1 MRRRNN
7 KKTRFQQIIAST
19 KGLAVLFCLTITT
32 LSFTNCEET
41 PKEVIS
47 SAKEIIETI
56 DSKAEV
62 SEKRPSG
69 KARQLELPGKLKGVK
84 EQIIT
89 HTGFTLSFNKEHNT
103 PNWVA
108 WELTAEETE
117 GEKPRAESFLPD
129 PNVSPQHQVT
139 TEDYV
144 RSGYDRGHMV
154 PAADMKWSM
163 KAMND
168 CFYMTNICPQDGGLN
183 SGSWQTLEKACRRWA
198 KQEGKVYVVCGPVY
212 KSTKPKKL
220 GKEHKISV
228 PDGFYKVVLSMREG
242 KEKAIGFYY
251 ENRSGKQEMKYTATS
266 VDEIE
271 ALTGINFFV
280 NVPDKLE
287 DKIEA
292 TYSLKLWR

>member
-1 MRRRNN
+1 MLKKYFISLFVLCVLTSCGRPAQSNN
-7 KKTRFQQIIAST
+7 EGSSSSSEEAVRSESGVSVTDVEDVSDLSRVEIPELLSQQ
-19 KGLAVLFCLTITT
+19 
-32 LSFTNCEET
+32 
-41 PKEVIS
+41 PQQVIS
-47 SAKEIIETI
+47 HLGYT
-56 DSKAEV
+56 V
-62 SEKRPSG
+62 S
-69 KARQLELPGKLKGVK
+69 
-84 EQIIT
+84 
-89 HTGFTLSFNKEHNT
+89 HNPDWNI

-108 WELTAEETE
+108 YSLTKEEV
-117 GEKPRAESFLPD
+117 GGDIPRAKKFNPD
-129 PNVSPQHQVT
+129 PDVDGVAVVT
-139 TEDYV
+139 SDYTH
-144 RSGYDRGHMV
+144 SGYDRGHMA

-212 KSTKPKKL
+212 KSTKPKKI
-220 GKEHKISV
+220 GKEHEISV

-251 ENRSGKQEMKYTATS
+251 ENRSGKQEMKHVATS

-271 ALTGINFFV
+271 TLTGINFFV

-292 TYSLKLWR
+292 TYSLKLWK

>member
-7 KKTRFQQIIAST
+7 KKTRLQQFIAST
-19 KGLAVLFCLTITT
+19 KYYAVLFCLIITT
-32 LSFTNCEET
+32 LSFTNCKET

-117 GEKPRAESFLPD
+117 GENAQGDDTKVEMPVAGEYSAYGSAR
-129 PNVSPQHQVT
+129 
-139 TEDYV
+139 
-144 RSGYDRGHMV
+144 RRG
-154 PAADMKWSM
+154 
-163 KAMND
+163 
-168 CFYMTNICPQDGGLN
+168 L
-183 SGSWQTLEKACRRWA
+183 R
-198 KQEGKVYVVCGPVY
+198 
-212 KSTKPKKL
+212 
-220 GKEHKISV
+220 
-228 PDGFYKVVLSMREG
+228 
-242 KEKAIGFYY
+242 
-251 ENRSGKQEMKYTATS
+251 
-266 VDEIE
+266 
-271 ALTGINFFV
+271 
-280 NVPDKLE
+280 
-287 DKIEA
+287 
-292 TYSLKLWR
+292 